1 MRFYNPFADL
11 SRFELLLWLASVA
24 VIAAASLLAP
34 ETDYFNMF
42 VSLLGVTSLIFIS
55 KGYVFGQVLTVFF
68 ALLYGVVSYFC
79 RYYGEMITFM
89 GMSGPVA
96 VCSIVSWLRHPYAG
110 TKEVQVSR
118 LSSRQAWLLAGAALL
133 VTVGFYFILGAL
145 GNANL
150 AVSTLS
156 VTASFVASSLALLCV
171 GLFC

>member
-68 ALLYGVVSYFC
+68 PFC
-79 RYYGEMITFM
+79 TVWCRIF
-89 GMSGPVA
+89 
-96 VCSIVSWLRHPYAG
+96 
-110 TKEVQVSR
+110 
-118 LSSRQAWLLAGAALL
+118 AAT
-133 VTVGFYFILGAL
+133 TVR
-145 GNANL
+145 
-150 AVSTLS
+150 
-156 VTASFVASSLALLCV
+156 
-171 GLFC
+171 